1 MNSISWLVF
10 TRSNLS
16 HCFYGMYDHRWCL
29 HDVRSS
35 AGNGLRSSRA
45 KSPESHLARNQSY
58 VARNAELCRPI
69 MLNNTLT
76 SFRPCFFSSNLIKER
91 DLLLIYRAC
100 FVSSRI
106 KEQVLIYPACFVL
119 SSLSPFILL
128 FPCHYRLKNEIY
140 CIQFIKIS
148 GDITQHF
155 GRHDTK
161 VTIASKGRSL
171 TNESNHL
178 TESSHKR
185 KLSWELLCLVCLKLN
200 SLSGSYWGQNM
211 HAYQSVLK
219 PRLEANVTLNFL
231 FLDKSCIR

>member
-1 MNSISWLVF
+1 
-10 TRSNLS
+10 
-16 HCFYGMYDHRWCL
+16 
-29 HDVRSS
+29 
-35 AGNGLRSSRA
+35 
-45 KSPESHLARNQSY
+45 
-58 VARNAELCRPI
+58 

-128 FPCHYRLKNEIY
+128 FPCHCRLKNEIY

-171 TNESNHL
+171 TNESNHR

-231 FLDKSCIR
+231 FFLINPR

>member
-1 MNSISWLVF
+1 MSGALQETV
-10 TRSNLS
+10 
-16 HCFYGMYDHRWCL
+16 YGQ
-29 HDVRSS
+29 V
-35 AGNGLRSSRA
+35 
-45 KSPESHLARNQSY
+45 ERNQSY
-58 VARNAELCRPI
+58 VARNAELCHPI

-128 FPCHYRLKNEIY
+128 FPCHCRLKNEIY
-140 CIQFIKIS
+140 CIQVIKIS

-155 GRHDTK
+155 ERHDTK

-171 TNESNHL
+171 TNESNHR

-200 SLSGSYWGQNM
+200 SLSGRFLGSK
-211 HAYQSVLK
+211 HACLSICLK
-219 PRLEANVTLNFL
+219 AQIGSKCYSQLSFFR
-231 FLDKSCIR
+231 

>member
-1 MNSISWLVF
+1 MSGALQETV
-10 TRSNLS
+10 
-16 HCFYGMYDHRWCL
+16 YGQ
-29 HDVRSS
+29 V
-35 AGNGLRSSRA
+35 
-45 KSPESHLARNQSY
+45 ERNQSY
-58 VARNAELCRPI
+58 VARNAELCHPS

-76 SFRPCFFSSNLIKER
+76 SFRPCFVSSNLIKER

-128 FPCHYRLKNEIY
+128 FPCHCRLKNEIY

-171 TNESNHL
+171 TNESNHR

-200 SLSGSYWGQNM
+200 SLSGRFLGSK
-211 HAYQSVLK
+211 HACLSICLK
-219 PRLEANVTLNFL
+219 AQIGSKCYSQLSFFR
-231 FLDKSCIR
+231 

>member
-58 VARNAELCRPI
+58 VARNAELCRLI

-91 DLLLIYRAC
+91 DLLLIYRAY

-128 FPCHYRLKNEIY
+128 FPCHCRLKNEIY

-171 TNESNHL
+171 TNESNHR

-231 FLDKSCIR
+231 FLDKSSIR

>member
-1 MNSISWLVF
+1 
-10 TRSNLS
+10 
-16 HCFYGMYDHRWCL
+16 
-29 HDVRSS
+29 
-35 AGNGLRSSRA
+35 
-45 KSPESHLARNQSY
+45 
-58 VARNAELCRPI
+58 

-91 DLLLIYRAC
+91 DSLLIYRAC

-128 FPCHYRLKNEIY
+128 FPCHCRLKNEIY
-140 CIQFIKIS
+140 CMQFIKIS

-171 TNESNHL
+171 TNESNHR
-178 TESSHKR
+178 TESSHK
-185 KLSWELLCLVCLKLN
+185 LSIRQ
-200 SLSGSYWGQNM
+200 LSGSK
-211 HAYQSVLK
+211 HTCLSICLK
-219 PRLEANVTLNFL
+219 AQIGSKCYSQLSFFR
-231 FLDKSCIR
+231 